1 MVAKYVFAV
10 TPEHLR
16 YLKFK
21 AWARFMRTRYNDDFA
36 RLDAR
41 LEASAK

>member
-1 MVAKYVFAV
+1 MAAKYVFAV

-21 AWARFMRTRYNDDFA
+21 AWARYMRARYGTG
-36 RLDAR
+36 
-41 LEASAK
+41 K